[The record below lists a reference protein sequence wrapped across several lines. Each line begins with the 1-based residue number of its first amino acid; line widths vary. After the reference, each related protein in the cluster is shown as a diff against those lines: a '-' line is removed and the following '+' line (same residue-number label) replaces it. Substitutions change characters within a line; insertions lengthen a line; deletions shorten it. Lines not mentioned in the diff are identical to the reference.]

1 MLTEIVTTIVV
12 MIAVTMAI
20 TAMKKVTDVLSAETI
35 NAQYVDLIGRLD
47 EGDYY
52 SMRIAACQLYSQIY
66 GRLSEE
72 RKEHVRT
79 KFTKLVK
86 DDTPMVRWGAAQS
99 MAQICKTFT

>member
-1 MLTEIVTTIVV
+1 
-12 MIAVTMAI
+12 
-20 TAMKKVTDVLSAETI
+20 
-35 NAQYVDLIGRLD
+35 
-47 EGDYY
+47 
-52 SMRIAACQLYSQIY
+52 MRIAACQLYSQIY